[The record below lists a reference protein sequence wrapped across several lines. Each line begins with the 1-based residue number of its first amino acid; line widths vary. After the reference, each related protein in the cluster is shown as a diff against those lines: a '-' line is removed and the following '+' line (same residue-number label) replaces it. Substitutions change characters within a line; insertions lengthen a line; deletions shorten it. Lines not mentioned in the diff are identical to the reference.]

1 MKILETERLLLRTMD
16 EGDYEALC
24 LILQDRK

>member
-24 LILQDRK
+24 LIMQDP